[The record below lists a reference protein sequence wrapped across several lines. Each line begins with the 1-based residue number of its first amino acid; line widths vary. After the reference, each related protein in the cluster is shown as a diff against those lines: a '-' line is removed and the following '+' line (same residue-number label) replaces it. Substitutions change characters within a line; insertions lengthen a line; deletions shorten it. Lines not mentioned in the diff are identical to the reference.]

1 MKDYT
6 HIIDAVIDSME
17 LEAAEK
23 DKHVLKTETIWN
35 RTLLHIDT
43 ETGDEWKDDF
53 IRLGLQQV
61 IQSRLYVRG
70 YRSIQTGYFVKVS
83 TCQNIGYLKIA
94 SENADGNAKIKAGI
108 AGMIREL
115 LNSLAQIEMKF
126 AGADFEDYIIPE
138 TSETLM
144 EEIEADSV

>member
-6 HIIDAVIDSME
+6 HIIDAVIDGME
-17 LEAAEK
+17 LEAAK
-23 DKHVLKTETIWN
+23 KNKHVLKTETI
-35 RTLLHIDT
+35 RYRVLLHIDT
-43 ETGDEWKDDF
+43 QTGDEWKDDF
-53 IRLGLQQV
+53 IRIGLQQV

-83 TCQNIGYLKIA
+83 TCQNIAYLKIA
-94 SENADGNAKIKAGI
+94 SENADDNAKTKAGI
-108 AGMIREL
+108 AGMIKAL

-126 AGADFEDYIIPE
+126 NGVNFDDYIIPE

-144 EEIEADSV
+144 EEIEADAL